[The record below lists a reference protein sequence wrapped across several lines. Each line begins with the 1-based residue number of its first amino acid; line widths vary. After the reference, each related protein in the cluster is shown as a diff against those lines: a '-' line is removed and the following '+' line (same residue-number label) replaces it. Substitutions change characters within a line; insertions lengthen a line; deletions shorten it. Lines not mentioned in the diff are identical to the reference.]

1 MQNEQNDKYK
11 KQSVSMPQG
20 LWERC
25 VMKAKNMR
33 PRVSTAAYICSLI
46 EADLEAS
53 EQPPALLGRIAEKQ
67 RREESKEE
75 PKEEAIGPL
84 MYPYSKK
91 LKKSGKAS
99 GSSKEPQAGAR
110 HPANHQSSK

>member
-1 MQNEQNDKYK
+1 MSRKRIPVAVQEDKETVAK
-11 KQSVSMPQG
+11 TISMPPD
-20 LWERC
+20 LLKW
-25 VMKAKNMR
+25 
-33 PRVSTAAYICSLI
+33 
-46 EADLEAS
+46 ADDQADASGRNRSAWIAWALNRIKDGKPVPLEDVT
-53 EQPPALLGRIAEKQ
+53 
-67 RREESKEE
+67 EESKEE